1 MKNYRDTMI
10 RHCFSLLSQERRG
23 SLLNSLRK
31 SKIPYIIT
39 YDRVIKSYVIWLPEE
54 ARVERK
60 DYENQKWFRK

>member
-1 MKNYRDTMI
+1 MKNYKDSMI

-31 SKIPYIIT
+31 SKTPYIID
-39 YDRVIKSYVIWLPEE
+39 YDRVTKSYVIWLPEE

-60 DYENQKWFRK
+60 DYENTSGFRK